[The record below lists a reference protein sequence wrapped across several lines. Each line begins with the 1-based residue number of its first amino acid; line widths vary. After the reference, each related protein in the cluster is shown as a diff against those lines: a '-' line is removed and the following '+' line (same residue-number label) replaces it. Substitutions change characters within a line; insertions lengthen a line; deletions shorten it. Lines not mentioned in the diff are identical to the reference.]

1 MRNRGVC
8 EIAIAMLALIGCA
21 NSAEESAKPSEAA
34 LKKPEPKN
42 AKSMLTFNAYVD
54 GYYDVGNQ
62 MFEYMKRRADRAFR
76 ARDEERAK
84 ITTREQF
91 EAQRAKM
98 KENFLREIGG
108 LPTERTP
115 LNAAITGTIDQQK
128 YTIENLIYYSVPDF
142 PVTAA
147 LYLPKGEKKPRPA
160 VVFVC
165 GHAEEAKAHPGYQK
179 VCIDLALNGFVVLAI
194 DPVGQ
199 GERMQFLDEQS
210 GKQKVN
216 WGTTEHTY
224 AGIPCYAAGMSI
236 ARWFVWDAM
245 RALDYLETRPEVD
258 AKKIGI
264 TGNSGGGNQSAFMMI
279 ADPRLAA
286 AMPCTWIT
294 DYESY
299 MKNGQPQDA
308 EQNLYASFV
317 DGPDHDDFIAAMA
330 PKSVRLGLAAYDFF
344 CIEGAL
350 ASEERARKMY
360 ALYGNDAAKNLD
372 HAIAP
377 TTHTY
382 GAHLRCAAVN
392 FFRRAL
398 YGDATEI
405 APNEPEPLP
414 VKDLNATKSGQVLLD
429 FPKCKTVSDLLSA
442 EVAKLPE
449 PKKREASA
457 LRTEV
462 SEALGIGAFDSNAS
476 YIGPSRE
483 RTIYPRIIKNEPV
496 DGHRVEKIFFF
507 SEPDVCVSAI
517 YLHPSDET
525 KATGTEILLL
535 PEGTNATPAEM
546 PRISQLLEQNKRVFV
561 FDVRGIGGVKQR
573 SVTVYEHPTKYETE
587 FRLAMDAMKLK
598 TSTLGLRVFDVLRA
612 YDYLKTRAD
621 AGPVSVTGVGVAGT
635 WALYAAALE
644 PEIKA
649 LTLERTPLSYRA
661 FAQTRFYDDSIFNM
675 RTTAFGIFKSGDV
688 ADLLAAIAPRA
699 MTIVSPVGATGA
711 ALEKSQIE
719 SGFLK
724 SAENAGLI
732 GEKAGGWRPQV
743 R

>member
-1 MRNRGVC
+1 MRNKGGREVALTMLVL
-8 EIAIAMLALIGCA
+8 IACTIA
-21 NSAEESAKPSEAA
+21 AEEARKPDPKLAKA
-34 LKKPEPKN
+34 
-42 AKSMLTFNAYVD
+42 LTFNPYVD
-54 GYYDVGNQ
+54 GYYDVSNQ
-62 MFEYMKRRADRAFR
+62 TFEYLKRRADRAFR
-76 ARDEERAK
+76 ARDDERMK

-91 EAQRAKM
+91 ETHRTKM

-115 LNAAITGTIDQQK
+115 LNATITGTIDQPK
-128 YTIENLIYYSVPDF
+128 YTIEKLIYYSVPDF
-142 PVTAA
+142 PVTAM

-245 RALDYLETRPEVD
+245 RGLDYLETRPEVD
-258 AKKIGI
+258 AKNIGI

-294 DYESY
+294 DYETYLKS
-299 MKNGQPQDA
+299 GQPQDA

-330 PKSVRLGLAAYDFF
+330 PKPVRLGLAAYDFF

-360 ALYGNDAAKNLD
+360 ALFGNDAAKNLD

-405 APNEPEPLP
+405 APNDPEPLP

-429 FPKCKTVSDLLSA
+429 FPKCKTVSELLSA

-449 PKKREASA
+449 SKKKDAQA
-457 LRTEV
+457 LRV
-462 SEALGIGAFDSNAS
+462 DVAEALGIGISSNEAS
-476 YIGPSRE
+476 WAGPSRA
-483 RTIYPRIIKNEPV
+483 RTIYPRIIKNEPFE
-496 DGHRVEKIFFF
+496 GHRVEKIFFF

-525 KATGTEILLL
+525 KAIGTEILLL

-598 TSTLGLRVFDVLRA
+598 TSTLGLRVFDVLHA
-612 YDYLKTRAD
+612 CDYLKTRVD

-649 LTLERTPLSYRA
+649 LTVERTPLSYRA
-661 FAQTRFYDDSIFNM
+661 FAQARFYDDSIFNM
-675 RTTAFGIFKSGDV
+675 RTTAFGLFKTGDV

-699 MTIVSPVGATGA
+699 MTIVNPVGATGA

-719 SGFLK
+719 SEFLK
-724 SAENAGLI
+724 PAENAGLI
-732 GEKAGGWRPQV
+732 GDKAGGWRPQI